1 MLSKYVIQ
9 NKVREALWKERSVCH
24 QSKKTKNWIEHIPHI
39 WTSLVRVSMSCQ
51 IPHMGN
57 KYYRTKRILLI
68 LVWRAGLV
76 SLIFRS
82 ARLSFRAK
90 MLRHV
95 LYIHPKYTKP
105 SSRTQVFLLA
115 SHHAFRVFKMK
126 STLSLN
132 CHLLTLKTW

>member
-1 MLSKYVIQ
+1 MLSKFIIQ
-9 NKVREALWKERSVCH
+9 NKVREAWWKERSVCH
-24 QSKKTKNWIEHIPHI
+24 QSKKTKNWIELIVHT
-39 WTSLVRVSMSCQ
+39 WTSLVQDSMSCQ

-95 LYIHPKYTKP
+95 LYIHQKFTKP
-105 SSRTQVFLLA
+105 SLRTQVFRLA
-115 SHHAFRVFKMK
+115 SHHAFRVFKMNT
-126 STLSLN
+126 TLNLK